1 MSERLLALFHAT
13 GALLETY
20 SVDAVL
26 DELMRDF
33 TNVRIVKFLRYMGF
47 ESRSKRVLIRKNLM
61 MWLAIS
67 LGRAASLAAKSR
79 PALNSK

>member
-1 MSERLLALFHAT
+1 MSERLLALFRAT

-47 ESRSKRVLIRKNLM
+47 ESHSKRVLIRKNLM

-67 LGRAASLAAKSR
+67 LGRAASFAAKSR